1 MDTSSVSSKG
11 QVTIP
16 KALRQRLGI
25 REGSRVRFRVVGD
38 HVELQLSDA
47 PSSSPAMVSG
57 FGLLKSSRSAV
68 PADIDPATLRMS
80 VS

>member
-1 MDTSSVSSKG
+1 MDTSSVSSEG

-38 HVELQLSDA
+38 HVELRLSEAADSA
-47 PSSSPAMVSG
+47 PAMVSG
-57 FGLLKSSRSAV
+57 FGLLKSSRSSV
-68 PADIDPATLRMS
+68 PADIDPATLLDP
-80 VS
+80 